1 MYPSSFQP
9 PPSRGG
15 LPRHLGRLRLAL
27 GALLARL
34 RGSVADAVGRTAAD
48 ALGEAVQ
55 AALGGADAT
64 PQYLTV
70 SPSSRS
76 GRSFFDERDEP
87 PWSRQAVGLGRGDR
101 LHDDRFDRD
110 DPYERPFD
118 DDEPD
123 PDDMPSERPDA
134 AEEARWRALA
144 VGLQAA
150 AWWWARQPGR
160 ASVLAA
166 LAVGLAAGL
175 AALGGGAAVGTAA
188 VLTSG
193 LALLYLAD
201 LIHWLASLFG
211 GA

>member
-9 PPSRGG
+9 PPGRGG
-15 LPRHLGRLRLAL
+15 LPRHLGGLRLAL
-27 GALLARL
+27 EALLARL

-87 PWSRQAVGLGRGDR
+87 PWSRSAASLGRGDR
-101 LHDDRFDRD
+101 LYDDRYDRD
-110 DPYERPFD
+110 DPYERHFH

-123 PDDMPSERPDA
+123 PDELPDEQDASEK
-134 AEEARWRALA
+134 ARWRALA
-144 VGLQAA
+144 IGLQAA
-150 AWWWARQPGR
+150 AWWWARQPGQT
-160 ASVLAA
+160 SVLAA
-166 LAVGLAAGL
+166 LAVGLAVGL
-175 AALGGGAAVGTAA
+175 ATLGGSAALGTAA
-188 VLTSG
+188 VVTSG

-201 LIHWLASLFG
+201 LVGWLGTLFG
-211 GA
+211 GV

>member
-9 PPSRGG
+9 PSARGG

-27 GALLARL
+27 EALLARL

-55 AALGGADAT
+55 AALGSTQTT
-64 PQYLTV
+64 PHYLTL
-70 SPSSRS
+70 SSGGRS
-76 GRSFFDERDEP
+76 GRPFFDEREEP
-87 PWSRQAVGLGRGDR
+87 PWSRQGPGLGRGER
-101 LHDDRFDRD
+101 LYDERSDRD
-110 DPYERPFD
+110 DPYERPFH

-123 PDDMPSERPDA
+123 PDDMPDQQASS
-134 AEEARWRALA
+134 EEARWRALA
-144 VGLQAA
+144 IGLQAA

-160 ASVLAA
+160 TSVLAA

-175 AALGGGAAVGTAA
+175 ATLGGSAALGTAA
-188 VLTSG
+188 VVTSG

-201 LIHWLASLFG
+201 FLLWLGILCG
-211 GA
+211 GV